1 MRFLHSLGRG
11 LGNSFGLGAPT
22 GTLGSNVHWIWGTP
36 GVPFFVSTMPTDTW
50 FPLAIYRS
58 DLPEAPAHKKVLLET
73 VLAMEEAVTERRNF
87 PEMAWTGD
95 LHGVAQ
101 IHQDPRFVWI
111 VEQVEHHTLQ
121 YLEELGLDVSQVALY
136 IQRAWPVVSRY
147 QQEVGTH
154 CHNTAHISAVYYVSV
169 PNSGSDESGCLVFF
183 DQMRPNEVC
192 PGLGS
197 ENTNIVA
204 SWNAL
209 NQDQAVY
216 EPTEG
221 RLIIFPAKQQ
231 HGVTFNHTEAERVSL
246 SFDIVLTAA
255 PGQAAGAYEFL
266 SPPPSQWQ
274 RFGTR
279 ETGG

>member
-1 MRFLHSLGRG
+1 
-11 LGNSFGLGAPT
+11 
-22 GTLGSNVHWIWGTP
+22 
-36 GVPFFVSTMPTDTW
+36 MPTDTW
-50 FPLAIYRS
+50 FPLAIYYE
-58 DLPEAPAHKKVLLET
+58 DLPDAQTHKKQLLET
-73 VLAMEEAVTERRNF
+73 VFALESAVESRRNF

-95 LHGVAQ
+95 IHGVEQ
-101 IHQDPRFVWI
+101 IHRNPRFAWI
-111 VEQVEHHTLQ
+111 VEQVEAHTLQ
-121 YLEELGLDVSQVALY
+121 YLKTLGLDLSQVELY
-136 IQRAWPVVSRY
+136 IQRAWPIVSRY
-147 QQEVGTH
+147 QQEVGAH
-154 CHNTAHISAVYYVSV
+154 CHNTAHISAVYYISV

-183 DQMRPNEVC
+183 DQLRPNEIC

-204 SWNAL
+204 TWNEL

-231 HGVTFNHTEAERVSL
+231 HGVTFNHTDAERVSL

-255 PGQAAGAYEFL
+255 PGQAAGSYEFL

-274 RFGTR
+274 RFRTPLANLEG
-279 ETGG
+279 